1 VKITKIESRIYGHDM
16 PKMGYSQAWFTR
28 RSCHL
33 VRVETDE
40 GLVGIGECF
49 GAGNVALG
57 NKAIVEQVIQPLLL
71 GEDPIA
77 RQHLWHK
84 VYNAL
89 RDHGQKGM
97 PLQAQSAVD
106 IALWDIAG
114 QATGLPLVKLL
125 GGPCRDAVT
134 VYGYGMMLREEED
147 LESSFAEEA
156 AAIAEMGFKCTK
168 MKIGMGPKKDVKLI
182 QAVRDAIPEEMGLGV
197 DANHAYV
204 FKDAMYVG
212 AAMDEMEIDWFEEPV
227 ANEDHQGYRDL
238 CQALKTPVSGGEA
251 EFTRWGFRDLIENRC
266 VDIVQPEVCGLG
278 GITEY
283 LNVLAL
289 AHTHF
294 IPCMN
299 HCWGSDVSVAM
310 TLHLLCAQQDL
321 PGGLFPQTPM
331 LEFDSTVSHFRDEI
345 LEQPLDIFGQVKR
358 QDGKAKPP
366 MRPGLGVT
374 VNWDAAERYRVA

>member
-1 VKITKIESRIYGHDM
+1 MKITRIESRVYGHDM
-16 PKMGYSQAWFTR
+16 PEQGYSQAWFTR

-40 GLVGIGECF
+40 GIVGVGEAF

-71 GEDPIA
+71 GEDPLA
-77 RQHLWHK
+77 RQYLWHK

-97 PLQAQSAVD
+97 PLQAQSAID

-114 QATGLPLVKLL
+114 KALGLPLVRLL
-125 GGPCRDAVT
+125 GGPCRTQVP
-134 VYGYGMMLREEED
+134 VYGYGMMLRKEDD
-147 LESSFAEEA
+147 LEASFAEEA
-156 AAIAEMGFKCTK
+156 ASIADMGFLCTK
-168 MKIGMGPKKDVKLI
+168 MKIGMGPKRDVKLI
-182 QAVRDAIPEEMGLGV
+182 EAVRNAIPAEMGLGV
-197 DANHAYV
+197 DANHAYAL
-204 FKDAMYVG
+204 KDAFYVG
-212 AAMDEMEIDWFEEPV
+212 YAMDEMDIAWFEEPV
-227 ANEDHQGYRDL
+227 SNEDHQGYRDL
-238 CQALKTPVSGGEA
+238 CTGLKTPIAGGEA
-251 EFTRWGFRDLIENRC
+251 EFTRYGFRDLLQGRC

-294 IPCMN
+294 TPCMN
-299 HCWGSDVSVAM
+299 HCWGSDVTVAM

-321 PGGLFPQTPM
+321 PGGLFPQVPM
-331 LEFDSTVSHFRDEI
+331 LEFDTTLSHFRDEM
-345 LEQPLDIFGQVKR
+345 LEEPVDIRGQVR
-358 QDGKAKPP
+358 RNGGYASPP
-366 MRPGLGVT
+366 MRPGIGVE
-374 VNWDAAERYRVA
+374 VNWDYLEQFRVA